1 MREATIERN
10 TNETQIK
17 LTLNLDGTGKNSIKT
32 PIKFFNH
39 MLEQFSSHGH
49 FDVYL
54 EANSIDSD
62 PHHTV
67 EDVAIV
73 LGSAILKALGDKK
86 GIKRFAHTIIP
97 MDEALAM
104 TSIDISG
111 RAFCN
116 IETEIPEEKINDFDT
131 ILVKHFFQSFAANSL
146 TTIHI
151 KQVRG
156 DDSHH
161 IVEAIFKS
169 FARTLALACEIDE
182 KFKDITPSTK
192 GVL

>member
-17 LTLNLDGTGKNSIKT
+17 LKLNIDGTGKHSIKT
-32 PIKFFNH
+32 PIKFFTH
-39 MLEQFSSHGH
+39 MLEQFASHGH
-49 FDVYL
+49 FDVEL
-54 EANSIDSD
+54 EVKSLDSD
-62 PHHTV
+62 PHHSI
-67 EDVAIV
+67 EDAAIV

-116 IETEIPEEKINDFDT
+116 IDTEIPEEKINDFDT

-146 TTIHI
+146 TTLHI

-156 DDSHH
+156 EDSHH

-169 FARTLALACEIDE
+169 FARTLAAACEIDE
-182 KFKDITPSTK
+182 KYKDITPSTK